1 MIMSVDITK
10 QGLVEASGG
19 VGANII
25 AGTGVSSTP
34 IEYTYPSSS
43 YNDKFYCKTLVIP
56 SASQY
61 TLSFYAKSTVAGD
74 KVRAHFYNPS
84 TTTNAE
90 SNQGKTTTSTDGN
103 MTFTLS
109 TEWELYWVVYTQSST
124 TATKSVIFP
133 RMGSVADHPG
143 MSGTGIVS
151 IWGLKLEEGAH
162 PTPFTYANT
171 VASYVG
177 ENHGFIE
184 VPKDGVSIYQNFVVA
199 NDFIEW

>member
-1 MIMSVDITK
+1 MGVDITK
-10 QGLVEASGG
+10 QGIVEVSGG

-25 AGTGVSSTP
+25 AGAGVSGVL
-34 IEYTYPSSS
+34 IDYTYPTSS
-43 YNDKFYCKTLVIP
+43 YADRFSCKTIVVP
-56 SASQY
+56 TASQY

-74 KVRAHFYNPS
+74 KVRAHFYNPN
-84 TTTNAE
+84 TTTKCE
-90 SNQGKTTTSTDGN
+90 SSQGITNSASDGN

-133 RMGSVADHPG
+133 RMGSVADEPS
-143 MSGTGIVS
+143 MSGTGTVS

-177 ENHGFIE
+177 EDHGFIE
-184 VPKDGVSIYQNFVVA
+184 VPKESASIYENFVVA

>member
-1 MIMSVDITK
+1 MSVSITK
-10 QGLVEASGG
+10 EGLVKASGG
-19 VGANII
+19 VGANLI
-25 AGTGVSSTP
+25 AGAGVSGVP
-34 IEYTYPSSS
+34 IDYTYPTSS
-43 YNDKFYCKTLVIP
+43 YRDKFSCKTLVVP
-56 SASQY
+56 NASQY

-84 TTTNAE
+84 TTTKAE
-90 SNQGKTTTSTDGN
+90 SSQGKTTTSTDGN

-133 RMGSVADHPG
+133 RMGSTASYPD
-143 MSGTGIVS
+143 MSGTGTVS
-151 IWGLKLEEGAH
+151 VWGLKLEEGAH

-177 ENHGFIE
+177 EDHGFIE
-184 VPKDGVSIYQNFVVA
+184 VPKEGASIYQNSVIA
-199 NDFIEW
+199 NNFIEW

>member
-1 MIMSVDITK
+1 MSVSITK
-10 QGLVEASGG
+10 EGLVKASGG
-19 VGANII
+19 IGANII
-25 AGTGVSSTP
+25 AGNGVSSTP

-43 YNDKFYCKTLVIP
+43 YSDKFGCKTLIVP

-74 KVRAHFYNPS
+74 KVRAHFYNPN
-84 TTTNAE
+84 TTTKCE
-90 SNQGKTTTSTDGN
+90 SSQGITKSASDGN

-109 TEWELYWVVYTQSST
+109 TEWEFYWVVYTQSST

-133 RMGSVADHPG
+133 RMGSTASYPY
-143 MSGTGIVS
+143 MSGTGTVS

-171 VASYVG
+171 VANYIG
-177 ENHGFIE
+177 EDHGFIE
-184 VPKDGVSIYQNFVVA
+184 VPKESASIYQNFIVA
-199 NDFIEW
+199 NEFIEW

>member
-1 MIMSVDITK
+1 MSVDITK
-10 QGLVEASGG
+10 QGILEVSGG

-25 AGTGVSSTP
+25 AGVGVSNTP
-34 IEYTYPSSS
+34 IDYTYPSSS
-43 YNDKFYCKTLVIP
+43 YSDRFSCKTLIVP

-74 KVRAHFYNPS
+74 KVRAHFYNPN
-84 TTTNAE
+84 TTTKAE
-90 SNQGKTTTSTDGN
+90 SSQGKTTYPVDGN

-133 RMGSVADHPG
+133 RMGSVADQPS
-143 MSGTGIVS
+143 MSGTGTVS

-171 VASYVG
+171 AGNYIG
-177 ENHGFIE
+177 EGHGFIE
-184 VPKDGVSIYQNFVVA
+184 VPKESASINENFVVA